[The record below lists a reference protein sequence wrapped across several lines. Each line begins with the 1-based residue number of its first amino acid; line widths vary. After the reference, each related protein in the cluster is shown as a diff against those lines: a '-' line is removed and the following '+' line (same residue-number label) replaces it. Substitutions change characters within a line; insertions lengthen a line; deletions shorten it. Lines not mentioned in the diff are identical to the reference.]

1 MKGKGGLL
9 VLAAVAGLGIY
20 TYVKKQTKK
29 FVAGFRAT
37 VKDIGF
43 DFKKFSESFFTKLFF
58 PVQLNVENTSDSSVK
73 VNGVDFVLT
82 NKGNTVAKGRLRSE
96 VILPPRKIST
106 LRFTVTVGTVGAVG
120 TVQEIIRSIR
130 DNQTMQFN
138 ASGEVELSVGVV
150 KFEKDFTI

>member
-29 FVAGFRAT
+29 FVTGFRAT
-37 VKDIGF
+37 VKDVGF

-73 VNGVDFVLT
+73 VHAVDFVLT
-82 NKGNTVAKGRLRSE
+82 NAGKQVAKGTLKSE
-96 VILPPRKIST
+96 VVLPPRKTST
-106 LRFTVTVGTVGAVG
+106 LKFTVTVGTVGAVG

-130 DNQTMQFN
+130 DNQTMEFN
-138 ASGEVELSVGVV
+138 ASGEVELSAGIV
-150 KFEKDFTI
+150 KYNKDFTI